1 MPKHRKKRRP
11 TDVSFSWAKN
21 AIITNQRK
29 SLQIIEIEIFVIN
42 VWFKKHLFNTNYTK
56 IVVHPSKLIY
66 TDDKKKETHW
76 EFDYEKGIDI

>member
-1 MPKHRKKRRP
+1 MLFLRKRWKLYLYLNNLCIKKIYIDEETKPK
-11 TDVSFSWAKN
+11 D
-21 AIITNQRK
+21 
-29 SLQIIEIEIFVIN
+29 EIFVIN

-66 TDDKKKETHW
+66 TNDKKKETHW